1 MVRTGT
7 VSRQRASNPQ
17 TIGKASVKLTKQSE
31 EGPQTNKYFPLWW
44 VVMQK
49 KRGRAEER
57 REEMPSSS
65 FITSEKKKKT
75 HIRGLWR
82 RLEDAPAS
90 PGLVWPRCLFPVCGS
105 LNGPNYH
112 RYELQQGGRFCR
124 GLQLPPGI
132 AWEMLFSAGYVIN
145 KTAGSICWRR
155 IDFPRDRK
163 RRPDL
168 RCERMFQRRGLK
180 VASFYTHI
188 FCISLQRRSVR
199 QSWAGRISILI

>member
-1 MVRTGT
+1 M
-7 VSRQRASNPQ
+7 SCDA
-17 TIGKASVKLTKQSE
+17 E
-31 EGPQTNKYFPLWW
+31 
-44 VVMQK
+44 K
-49 KRGRAEER
+49 KGGGWRRGER
-57 REEMPSSS
+57 RCLPRLSLHL
-65 FITSEKKKKT
+65 KKKT
-75 HIRGLWR
+75 KKKHIRGLRR
-82 RLEDAPAS
+82 RLEDRENSGRPNAAAS
-90 PGLVWPRCLFPVCGS
+90 PGLVWPRCLFPVCGL

-132 AWEMLFSAGYVIN
+132 AWEMLFSAWYVIN

-163 RRPDL
+163 RQPDL

>member
-1 MVRTGT
+1 MLPCQQIAIYSWEPGQKWWEQELWPGSMPLIHKQLGRHP
-7 VSRQRASNPQ
+7 SNRRNNLKRARKPTS
-17 TIGKASVKLTKQSE
+17 TSLSDE
-31 EGPQTNKYFPLWW
+31 LWCR
-44 VVMQK
+44 K
-49 KRGRAEER
+49 KGGGRRRGER
-57 REEMPSSS
+57 RCLPRLSLQL
-65 FITSEKKKKT
+65 KKKKKK

-82 RLEDAPAS
+82 RLENSGRPNAAAS
-90 PGLVWPRCLFPVCGS
+90 PGLVWPRCLFPVCGL

-145 KTAGSICWRR
+145 KAAGSICWRR

-168 RCERMFQRRGLK
+168 RCERMFQRRGLT
-180 VASFYTHI
+180 VASF
-188 FCISLQRRSVR
+188 
-199 QSWAGRISILI
+199 

>member
-1 MVRTGT
+1 M
-7 VSRQRASNPQ
+7 SCDA
-17 TIGKASVKLTKQSE
+17 E
-31 EGPQTNKYFPLWW
+31 
-44 VVMQK
+44 K
-49 KRGRAEER
+49 KREGGGEARGDA
-57 REEMPSSS
+57 
-65 FITSEKKKKT
+65 FLVFHYIWKKKKKT

-82 RLEDAPAS
+82 RLEDRENSGRPAS
-90 PGLVWPRCLFPVCGS
+90 PGLVWPRCLIPVCGL

>member
-7 VSRQRASNPQ
+7 VVQQHASNPQ
-17 TIGKASVKLTKQSE
+17 TIGKASVKQTKQSE

-57 REEMPSSS
+57 REEMPSFS
-65 FITSEKKKKT
+65 FITSDKKE
-75 HIRGLWR
+75 HIRGLRR
-82 RLEDAPAS
+82 RLEDGENSGRQSVAAS
-90 PGLVWPRCLFPVCGS
+90 PGLGWPWCLFPVCGL
-105 LNGPNYH
+105 LNRPNYH

-145 KTAGSICWRR
+145 KTAGSICWQR

-163 RRPDL
+163 RRLDL
-168 RCERMFQRRGLK
+168 RCEKMFQRRGLR
-180 VASFYTHI
+180 VASLNTHSC
-188 FCISLQRRSVR
+188 CISP
-199 QSWAGRISILI
+199 